1 MKYKELDF
9 TNFGPVGK
17 GKIKPNKINVF
28 FGSNNSG
35 KSLVAKL
42 IYAINSTD
50 ISTKAVPLKIRQILE
65 ESPKNSLS
73 DAYLYSIL
81 RKADISFDDVIS
93 HGMSKCSINVK
104 SLHSSMGFV
113 IKTNK
118 STIPSKLLQLMH
130 FYFNGNRYTNTHD
143 TVYIPA
149 GRTGI
154 IQTFKQINDG
164 RNRLLSELLNAF
176 EGNGTTN
183 ADKFTVKSIKNF
195 MQSFRLPEY
204 LEQFYNLMLLAQV
217 DNLDKNIQKLF
228 SKVFP
233 GKIKIVKTHTGLTQ
247 VDYHDST
254 GFVTKLE
261 LAGSGVVS
269 WFPISVGMHYV
280 KPNGTLIV
288 EEPEIHLEPFRQLN
302 LIELLQRTAH
312 EKKVNLIF
320 TTHSDYIVKK
330 LLAMVSSKKI
340 KHSDLGLY
348 YFNRTDN
355 LTNIEQIDVDK
366 YGEAEQPIFQ
376 TAMDELIR
384 EFSI

>member
-9 TNFGPVGK
+9 SNFGPIAK
-17 GKIKPNKINVF
+17 GRIKSNKINVF

-42 IYAINSTD
+42 IYAINSTN
-50 ISTKAVPLKIRQILE
+50 ISRNTVPLKIRQMLA

-81 RKADISFDDVIS
+81 HKADISFDDVIS
-93 HGMSKCSINVK
+93 HGMSKCSINIK
-104 SLHSSMGFV
+104 SLHKSMRFV

-118 STIPSKLLQLMH
+118 HPTPRLLQLMH
-130 FYFNGNRYTNTHD
+130 SYFCTNRYTNTHD

-164 RNRLLSELLNAF
+164 RNRLLSELLYAF
-176 EGNGTTN
+176 QGNGTTN
-183 ADKFTVKSIKNF
+183 TDKITTKSIKNF
-195 MQSFRLPEY
+195 MQSFRLPEH
-204 LEQFYNLMLLAQV
+204 LEQFYNLMLSAQI

-228 SKVFP
+228 SEVFP
-233 GKIKIVKTHTGLTQ
+233 GKIKIAKTHTGLTQ
-247 VDYHDST
+247 VDYQDST

-261 LAGSGVVS
+261 SAGSGVVS
-269 WFPISVGMHYV
+269 WFPVIVGMHYV
-280 KPNGTLIV
+280 KSHGTLIV
-288 EEPEIHLEPFRQLN
+288 EEPEAYLEPFRQLN
-302 LIELLQRTAH
+302 LIELLQRNAH

-320 TTHSDYIVKK
+320 ITHSDYIVKK

-340 KHSDLGLY
+340 KPTDLGLY

-376 TAMDELIR
+376 TAMDKLIR